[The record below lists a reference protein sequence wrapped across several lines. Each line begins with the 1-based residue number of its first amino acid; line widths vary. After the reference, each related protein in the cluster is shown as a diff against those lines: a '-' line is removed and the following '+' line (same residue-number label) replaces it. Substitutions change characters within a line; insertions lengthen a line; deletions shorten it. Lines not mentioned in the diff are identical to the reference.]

1 MKLTDELTDK
11 KSHVLCLYCR
21 SRKTVRNGRHPA
33 TNTQKIL
40 CRKCGRSFR
49 TTYIYQAYQTAP
61 KTARRLHSPPWVS
74 ARPERKQLDTVPIG
88 LDEANAF
95 VLRHHRHHPPVVG
108 YRFAIGAVSSGEH
121 LVGVVIVGRPVSR
134 QLDDGVTLEVTRC
147 CTDGTRNAPSL
158 LYAAARRAAFALG
171 YKKIITYTL
180 ASESGVTLKAAGWRC
195 TGPAGGGSWHAPS
208 RPRQDRHPTVPKR
221 RWEARPM
228 KQFKQNQG
236 ND

>member
-1 MKLTDELTDK
+1 MKLTDEMTDK
-11 KSHVLCLYCR
+11 KPRVLCLYCR
-21 SRKTVRNGRHPA
+21 SRWTVRNGRHPA
-33 TNTQKIL
+33 TNMQKIL

-49 TTYIYQAYQTAP
+49 TTYIYQAYKIAP
-61 KTARRLHSPPWVS
+61 KTDRRLQSPTWIC
-74 ARPERKQLDTVPIG
+74 ARPQQKHLDTVPVG

-95 VLRHHRHHPPVVG
+95 IFRYHRHHPPVVG
-108 YRFAIGAVSSGEH
+108 YRFAIGLSDGEK

-134 QLDDGVTLEVTRC
+134 HLDDGVTLEVTRC

-180 ASESGVTLKAAGWRC
+180 AAESGVTLQAAGWQC
-195 TGPAGGGSWHAPS
+195 TGPASGGSWNAPS
-208 RPRQDRHPTVPKR
+208 RPRQDKHPTEPKQ

-228 KQFKQNQG
+228 KQFKQTKG